1 VLYQAYFS
9 LSLNIYRDL
18 EVVQMEQKESL
29 YVVFGR
35 HTERVADYL
44 KKQGYKIIGTDRT
57 LDAAA
62 IMATNLD
69 EKPDAYLVLGS
80 ALVSGV
86 VDVGINYGAALLE
99 NLNNLRQAVP
109 DSRIV
114 LILPETVDPEV
125 IQGTIYMGIY
135 DIHEVKQ
142 ISISQI
148 PELLSQRKSYADYGV
163 RTMPVPIKE
172 SSKAEI
178 EIEDEEEK
186 SKKTLPFKSLIE
198 LFHNFIG
205 AIIVRREK
213 KRKQKYLP
221 SGDVQDKDQ
230 AVDSMKDEEPCEIQQ
245 QDTEKTRRIKI
256 ENIKKQPVQGRKKV
270 LCLGLDSTQLAEQGI
285 EVVSDPDDAQI
296 IISDINS
303 FDYASNDKFLIVI
316 GTGTIADFAVKTTR
330 PDAYIAEDIEDA
342 LTLIKRYQKEPP
354 APPKAEPTA
363 EPKTKPKAKEKP
375 AAIYDEMKE
384 ERTYDFAKQTLSSET
399 KPNLTVLPGRC
410 NSKGHTISFNSALYV
425 VCPSRPAKAGEIAAN
440 ISREIDNSALV
451 CAASGSMGAISL
463 GIPAKDLICMDWRVP
478 GSDAPVKWDGVLVW
492 PVDPYKFL
500 KINESPHGL
509 IENIKPKFSLVVV
522 DCAGELDIVS
532 RISNKDGIIAL
543 YDETDSTTSYWLK
556 NYAGNNVFAAGI
568 LETINIIP
576 AENGFVL
583 TKQDRKKFQ
592 EFRVN

>member
-1 VLYQAYFS
+1 MT
-9 LSLNIYRDL
+9 L

-29 YVVFGR
+29 YVVFGG

-69 EKPDAYLVLGS
+69 EKPDTYLVLGS

-163 RTMPVPIKE
+163 KTLPVPTKE

-221 SGDVQDKDQ
+221 LGDVQDKDQ
-230 AVDSMKDEEPCEIQQ
+230 AVDSMKDEELCEIQQ
-245 QDTEKTRRIKI
+245 NAEKDQRIKI
-256 ENIKKQPVQGRKKV
+256 ENIKEQTVQGRKKV

-296 IISDINS
+296 IISNING
-303 FDYASNDKFLIVI
+303 FYYAPKDKDLIVI

-342 LTLIKRYQKEPP
+342 LTLIKHHQKET
-354 APPKAEPTA
+354 PT
-363 EPKTKPKAKEKP
+363 EEKPIKETEDKISNKEKP
-375 AAIYDEMKE
+375 VVKHQKVDA
-384 ERTYDFAKQTLSSET
+384 R
-399 KPNLTVLPGRC
+399 PNLTVISSGR
-410 NSKGHTISFNSALYV
+410 SGTKGHTLSFNSALYV
-425 VCPSRPAKAGEIAAN
+425 VCPSRPAKAGEIAAD
-440 ISREIDNSALV
+440 ISKKIDNSALV

-532 RISNKDGIIAL
+532 RVSNKDGIIAL

>member
-1 VLYQAYFS
+1 MLYQAYFN
-9 LSLNIYRDL
+9 LSLTIYRDL

-148 PELLSQRKSYADYGV
+148 PELLSQRKSYADYGA

-186 SKKTLPFKSLIE
+186 NKKTLPFKSLIE

-230 AVDSMKDEEPCEIQQ
+230 AVDSKKDEEPCEIQQ
-245 QDTEKTRRIKI
+245 NAEKDQRIKI
-256 ENIKKQPVQGRKKV
+256 ENIKEQTVQGRKKV

-296 IISDINS
+296 IISNING
-303 FDYASNDKFLIVI
+303 FYYAPKDKDLIVI

-330 PDAYIAEDIEDA
+330 PDAYIAKDIEDA
-342 LTLIKRYQKEPP
+342 LTLIKHHQKET
-354 APPKAEPTA
+354 PT
-363 EPKTKPKAKEKP
+363 EEKPIKETEDKISNKEKP
-375 AAIYDEMKE
+375 VVKHQKVDA
-384 ERTYDFAKQTLSSET
+384 R
-399 KPNLTVLPGRC
+399 PNLTVISSGR
-410 NSKGHTISFNSALYV
+410 SGTKGHTLSFSSALYV
-425 VCPSRPAKAGEIAAN
+425 VCPSRPAKAGEIAAD
-440 ISREIDNSALV
+440 ISKKIDNSALV
-451 CAASGSMGAISL
+451 CATSGSMGAISL

-509 IENIKPKFSLVVV
+509 IENIKPKFPLVVV

-532 RISNKDGIIAL
+532 KASNKDGIIVL
-543 YDETDSTTSYWLK
+543 YDEGNSTTLYWLK
-556 NYAGNNVFAAGI
+556 NYAGNNVFSVDVSEAI
-568 LETINIIP
+568 SIIS
-576 AENGFVL
+576 AENGYVL
-583 TKQDRKKFQ
+583 TKQDKRKVS
-592 EFRVN
+592 RVHG

>member
-1 VLYQAYFS
+1 MT
-9 LSLNIYRDL
+9 L

-69 EKPDAYLVLGS
+69 EKPDTYLVLGS

-163 RTMPVPIKE
+163 KTLPVPTKE

-186 SKKTLPFKSLIE
+186 NKKTLPFKALLTI
-198 LFHNFIG
+198 LHNFIG
-205 AIIVRREK
+205 SIIARREK

-221 SGDVQDKDQ
+221 LGDVQDKDQ
-230 AVDSMKDEEPCEIQQ
+230 AVDSMKNEELCEIQQ
-245 QDTEKTRRIKI
+245 NAEKDQRIKI
-256 ENIKKQPVQGRKKV
+256 ENIKEQTVQGRKKV
-270 LCLGLDSTQLAEQGI
+270 LCLGLDSTQVAEQGI

-296 IISDINS
+296 IISNING
-303 FDYASNDKFLIVI
+303 FYYAPKDKDLIII

-330 PDAYIAEDIEDA
+330 PDAYIAKDIEDA
-342 LTLIKRYQKEPP
+342 LTLIKHHQKET
-354 APPKAEPTA
+354 PT
-363 EPKTKPKAKEKP
+363 EEKPIKETEDKISNKEKP
-375 AAIYDEMKE
+375 VVKHQKVDA
-384 ERTYDFAKQTLSSET
+384 R
-399 KPNLTVLPGRC
+399 PNLTVISSGR
-410 NSKGHTISFNSALYV
+410 SGTKGHTLSFNSALYV
-425 VCPSRPAKAGEIAAN
+425 VCPSRPAKAGEIAAD
-440 ISREIDNSALV
+440 ISKKIDNSALV

-509 IENIKPKFSLVVV
+509 IENIKPKFPLVVV

-532 RISNKDGIIAL
+532 NASNKDGIIVL
-543 YDETDSTTSYWLK
+543 YDEGNSTTLYWLK
-556 NYAGNNVFAAGI
+556 NYAGNNVFSVDVSEAI
-568 LETINIIP
+568 SIIS
-576 AENGFVL
+576 AENGYVL
-583 TKQDRKKFQ
+583 TEQDKRKVS
-592 EFRVN
+592 RVHG

>member
-1 VLYQAYFS
+1 MT
-9 LSLNIYRDL
+9 L

-29 YVVFGR
+29 YVVFGG

-44 KKQGYKIIGTDRT
+44 KKQNYKIIGTDRT

-186 SKKTLPFKSLIE
+186 TKKTLPFKALLTI
-198 LFHNFIG
+198 LHNFIG
-205 AIIVRREK
+205 SIIARREK

-221 SGDVQDKDQ
+221 LGDVQDKDQ
-230 AVDSMKDEEPCEIQQ
+230 AVDSMKDEELCEIQQ
-245 QDTEKTRRIKI
+245 NAEKDQRIKI
-256 ENIKKQPVQGRKKV
+256 ENIKEQTVQGRKKV

-296 IISDINS
+296 IISNING
-303 FDYASNDKFLIVI
+303 FYYAPKDKDLIII

-330 PDAYIAEDIEDA
+330 PDAYIAKDIEDA
-342 LTLIKRYQKEPP
+342 LTLIKHHQKET
-354 APPKAEPTA
+354 PT
-363 EPKTKPKAKEKP
+363 EEKPIKETEDKISNKEKP
-375 AAIYDEMKE
+375 VVKHQKVDA
-384 ERTYDFAKQTLSSET
+384 R
-399 KPNLTVLPGRC
+399 PNLTVISSGR
-410 NSKGHTISFNSALYV
+410 SGTKGHTLSFNSALYV
-425 VCPSRPAKAGEIAAN
+425 VCPSRPAKAGEIAAD
-440 ISREIDNSALV
+440 ISKKIDNSALV

-509 IENIKPKFSLVVV
+509 IENIKPKFPLVVV

-532 RISNKDGIIAL
+532 KVSNKDGIIVL
-543 YDETDSTTSYWLK
+543 YDEGNSTTLYWLK
-556 NYAGNNVFAAGI
+556 NYAGNNVFSVDVSEAI
-568 LETINIIP
+568 SIIS
-576 AENGFVL
+576 AENGYVL
-583 TKQDRKKFQ
+583 TKQDKRKAS
-592 EFRVN
+592 RVHG

>member
-1 VLYQAYFS
+1 VT
-9 LSLNIYRDL
+9 L

-69 EKPDAYLVLGS
+69 EKPDTYLVLGS

-163 RTMPVPIKE
+163 KTLPVPTKE

-186 SKKTLPFKSLIE
+186 NKKTLPFKALLTI
-198 LFHNFIG
+198 LHNFIG
-205 AIIVRREK
+205 SIIARREK

-221 SGDVQDKDQ
+221 LGDVQDKDQ
-230 AVDSMKDEEPCEIQQ
+230 AVDSMKNEELCEIQQ
-245 QDTEKTRRIKI
+245 NAEKDQRIKI
-256 ENIKKQPVQGRKKV
+256 ENIKEQTVQGRKKV
-270 LCLGLDSTQLAEQGI
+270 LCLGLDSTQVAEQGI

-296 IISDINS
+296 IISNING
-303 FDYASNDKFLIVI
+303 FYYAPKDKDLIII

-330 PDAYIAEDIEDA
+330 PDAYIAKDIEDA
-342 LTLIKRYQKEPP
+342 LTLIKHHQKET
-354 APPKAEPTA
+354 PT
-363 EPKTKPKAKEKP
+363 EEKPIKETEDKISNKEKP
-375 AAIYDEMKE
+375 VVKHQKVDA
-384 ERTYDFAKQTLSSET
+384 R
-399 KPNLTVLPGRC
+399 PNLTVISSGR
-410 NSKGHTISFNSALYV
+410 SGTKGHTLSFNSALYV
-425 VCPSRPAKAGEIAAN
+425 VCPSRPAKAGEIAAD
-440 ISREIDNSALV
+440 ISKKIDNSALV

-509 IENIKPKFSLVVV
+509 IENIKPKFPLVVV

-532 RISNKDGIIAL
+532 NASNKDGIIVL
-543 YDETDSTTSYWLK
+543 YDEGNSTTLYWLK
-556 NYAGNNVFAAGI
+556 NYAGNNVFSVDVSEAI
-568 LETINIIP
+568 SIIS
-576 AENGFVL
+576 AENGYVL
-583 TKQDRKKFQ
+583 TEQDKRKVS
-592 EFRVN
+592 RVHG

>member
-1 VLYQAYFS
+1 
-9 LSLNIYRDL
+9 
-18 EVVQMEQKESL
+18 MEQKESL
-29 YVVFGR
+29 YVVFGG

-163 RTMPVPIKE
+163 KTLPVPTKE

-186 SKKTLPFKSLIE
+186 NKKTLPFKALLTI
-198 LFHNFIG
+198 LHNFIG
-205 AIIVRREK
+205 SIIARREK

-221 SGDVQDKDQ
+221 LGDVQDKDQ
-230 AVDSMKDEEPCEIQQ
+230 AVDSMKDEELCEIQQ
-245 QDTEKTRRIKI
+245 NAEKDQRIKI
-256 ENIKKQPVQGRKKV
+256 ENIKEQTVQGRKKV

-296 IISDINS
+296 IISNING
-303 FDYASNDKFLIVI
+303 FYYAPKDKDLIII

-330 PDAYIAEDIEDA
+330 PDAYIAKDIEDA
-342 LTLIKRYQKEPP
+342 LTLIKHHQKET
-354 APPKAEPTA
+354 PT
-363 EPKTKPKAKEKP
+363 EEKPIKETEDKISNKEKP
-375 AAIYDEMKE
+375 VVKHQKVDA
-384 ERTYDFAKQTLSSET
+384 R
-399 KPNLTVLPGRC
+399 PNLTVISSGR
-410 NSKGHTISFNSALYV
+410 SGTKGHTLSFNSALYV
-425 VCPSRPAKAGEIAAN
+425 VCPSRPAKAGEIAAD
-440 ISREIDNSALV
+440 ISKKIDNSALV

-509 IENIKPKFSLVVV
+509 IENIKPKFPLVVV

-532 RISNKDGIIAL
+532 KVSNKDGIIVL
-543 YDETDSTTSYWLK
+543 YDEGNSTTLYWLK
-556 NYAGNNVFAAGI
+556 NYAGNNVFSVDVSEAI
-568 LETINIIP
+568 SIIS
-576 AENGFVL
+576 AENGYVL
-583 TKQDRKKFQ
+583 TKQDKRKAS
-592 EFRVN
+592 RVHG

>member
-1 VLYQAYFS
+1 VT
-9 LSLNIYRDL
+9 L

-29 YVVFGR
+29 YVVFGG

-186 SKKTLPFKSLIE
+186 SKKTLPFKSLME

-230 AVDSMKDEEPCEIQQ
+230 AVDSMKDEELCEIQQ
-245 QDTEKTRRIKI
+245 NAEKDQRIKI
-256 ENIKKQPVQGRKKV
+256 ENIKEQTVQGRKKV

-296 IISDINS
+296 IISNING
-303 FDYASNDKFLIVI
+303 FYYAPKDKDLIII

-330 PDAYIAEDIEDA
+330 PDAYIAKDIEDA
-342 LTLIKRYQKEPP
+342 LTLIKHHQKET
-354 APPKAEPTA
+354 PT
-363 EPKTKPKAKEKP
+363 EEKPIKETEDKISNKEKP
-375 AAIYDEMKE
+375 VVKHQKVDA
-384 ERTYDFAKQTLSSET
+384 R
-399 KPNLTVLPGRC
+399 PNLTVISSGR
-410 NSKGHTISFNSALYV
+410 SGTKGHTLSFNSALYV
-425 VCPSRPAKAGEIAAN
+425 VCPSRPAKAGEIAAD
-440 ISREIDNSALV
+440 ISKKIDNSALV

-532 RISNKDGIIAL
+532 RVSNKDGIIAL

>member
-1 VLYQAYFS
+1 VT
-9 LSLNIYRDL
+9 L

-29 YVVFGR
+29 YVVFGG

-44 KKQGYKIIGTDRT
+44 KKQNYKIIGTDRT

-186 SKKTLPFKSLIE
+186 TKKTLPFKALLTI
-198 LFHNFIG
+198 LHNFIG
-205 AIIVRREK
+205 SIIARREK

-221 SGDVQDKDQ
+221 LGDVQDKDQ
-230 AVDSMKDEEPCEIQQ
+230 AVDSMKDEELCEIQQ
-245 QDTEKTRRIKI
+245 NAEKDQRIKI
-256 ENIKKQPVQGRKKV
+256 ENIKEQTVQGRKKV

-296 IISDINS
+296 IISNING
-303 FDYASNDKFLIVI
+303 FYYAPKDKDLIII

-330 PDAYIAEDIEDA
+330 PDAYIAKDIEDA
-342 LTLIKRYQKEPP
+342 LTLIKHHQKET
-354 APPKAEPTA
+354 PT
-363 EPKTKPKAKEKP
+363 EEKPIKETEDKISNKEKP
-375 AAIYDEMKE
+375 VVKHQKVDA
-384 ERTYDFAKQTLSSET
+384 R
-399 KPNLTVLPGRC
+399 PNLTVISSGR
-410 NSKGHTISFNSALYV
+410 SGTKGHTLSFNSALYV
-425 VCPSRPAKAGEIAAN
+425 VCPSRPAKAGEIAAD
-440 ISREIDNSALV
+440 ISKKIDNSALV

-509 IENIKPKFSLVVV
+509 IENIKPKFPLVVV

-532 RISNKDGIIAL
+532 KVSNKDGIIVL
-543 YDETDSTTSYWLK
+543 YDEGNSTTLYWLK
-556 NYAGNNVFAAGI
+556 NYAGNNVFSVDVSEAI
-568 LETINIIP
+568 SIIS
-576 AENGFVL
+576 AENGYVL
-583 TKQDRKKFQ
+583 TKQDKRKAS
-592 EFRVN
+592 RVHG

>member
-1 VLYQAYFS
+1 MT
-9 LSLNIYRDL
+9 L

-29 YVVFGR
+29 YVVFGG

-69 EKPDAYLVLGS
+69 EKPDTYLVLGS

-99 NLNNLRQAVP
+99 NLSNLRRAAP
-109 DSRIV
+109 NSRIV
-114 LILPETVDPEV
+114 LLLPEMVEPEV
-125 IQGTIYMGIY
+125 IQGTLYMGIY

-142 ISISQI
+142 IAISKI

-163 RTMPVPIKE
+163 KTLPVPTKE

-186 SKKTLPFKSLIE
+186 NKKTLPFKALLTI
-198 LFHNFIG
+198 LHNFIG
-205 AIIVRREK
+205 SIIARREK

-221 SGDVQDKDQ
+221 LGDVQDKDQ
-230 AVDSMKDEEPCEIQQ
+230 AVDSMKDEELCEIQQ
-245 QDTEKTRRIKI
+245 NAEKDQRIKI
-256 ENIKKQPVQGRKKV
+256 ENIKEQTVQGRKKV

-296 IISDINS
+296 IISNING
-303 FDYASNDKFLIVI
+303 FYYAPKDKDLIII

-330 PDAYIAEDIEDA
+330 PDAYIAKDIEDA
-342 LTLIKRYQKEPP
+342 LTLIKHHQKETPVP
-354 APPKAEPTA
+354 TKTEPTA

-425 VCPSRPAKAGEIAAN
+425 VCPSRPAKAGEIAAE
-440 ISREIDNSALV
+440 ISRKIDSCALV

-532 RISNKDGIIAL
+532 RVSNKDGIIAL

>member
-1 VLYQAYFS
+1 
-9 LSLNIYRDL
+9 
-18 EVVQMEQKESL
+18 MEQKESL

-69 EKPDAYLVLGS
+69 EKPDTYLVLGS

-148 PELLSQRKSYADYGV
+148 PELLSQRKNYADYGV
-163 RTMPVPIKE
+163 KTLPVPTKE

-186 SKKTLPFKSLIE
+186 NKKTLPFKALLTI
-198 LFHNFIG
+198 LHNFIG
-205 AIIVRREK
+205 SIIARREK

-221 SGDVQDKDQ
+221 LGDVQDKDQ
-230 AVDSMKDEEPCEIQQ
+230 AVDSMKNEELCEIQQ
-245 QDTEKTRRIKI
+245 NAEKDQRIKI
-256 ENIKKQPVQGRKKV
+256 ENIKEQTVQGRKKV
-270 LCLGLDSTQLAEQGI
+270 LCLGLDSTQVAEQGI

-296 IISDINS
+296 IISNING
-303 FDYASNDKFLIVI
+303 FYYAPKDKDLIII

-330 PDAYIAEDIEDA
+330 PDAYIAKDIEDA
-342 LTLIKRYQKEPP
+342 LTLIKHHQKET
-354 APPKAEPTA
+354 PT
-363 EPKTKPKAKEKP
+363 EEKPIKETEDKISNKEKP
-375 AAIYDEMKE
+375 VVKHQKVDA
-384 ERTYDFAKQTLSSET
+384 R
-399 KPNLTVLPGRC
+399 PNLTVISSGR
-410 NSKGHTISFNSALYV
+410 SGTKGHTLSFNSALYV
-425 VCPSRPAKAGEIAAN
+425 VCPSRPAKAGEIAAD
-440 ISREIDNSALV
+440 ISKKIDNSALV

-509 IENIKPKFSLVVV
+509 IENIKPKFPLVVV

-532 RISNKDGIIAL
+532 NASNKDGIIVL
-543 YDETDSTTSYWLK
+543 YDEGNSTTLYWLK
-556 NYAGNNVFAAGI
+556 NYAGNNVFSVDVSEAI
-568 LETINIIP
+568 SIIS
-576 AENGFVL
+576 AENGYVL
-583 TKQDRKKFQ
+583 TEQDKRKVS
-592 EFRVN
+592 RVHG

>member
-1 VLYQAYFS
+1 MT
-9 LSLNIYRDL
+9 L

-69 EKPDAYLVLGS
+69 EKPDTYLVLGS

-148 PELLSQRKSYADYGV
+148 PELLSQRKNYADYGV
-163 RTMPVPIKE
+163 KTLPVPTKE

-186 SKKTLPFKSLIE
+186 NKKTLPFKALLTI
-198 LFHNFIG
+198 LHNFIG
-205 AIIVRREK
+205 SIIARREK

-221 SGDVQDKDQ
+221 LGDVQDKDQ
-230 AVDSMKDEEPCEIQQ
+230 AVDSMKNEELCEIQQ
-245 QDTEKTRRIKI
+245 NAEKDQRIKI
-256 ENIKKQPVQGRKKV
+256 ENIKEQTVQGRKKV
-270 LCLGLDSTQLAEQGI
+270 LCLGLDSTQVAEQGI

-296 IISDINS
+296 IISNING
-303 FDYASNDKFLIVI
+303 FYYAPKDKDLIII

-330 PDAYIAEDIEDA
+330 PDAYIAKDIEDA
-342 LTLIKRYQKEPP
+342 LTLIKHHQKET
-354 APPKAEPTA
+354 PT
-363 EPKTKPKAKEKP
+363 EEKPIKETEDKISNKEKP
-375 AAIYDEMKE
+375 VVKHQKVDA
-384 ERTYDFAKQTLSSET
+384 R
-399 KPNLTVLPGRC
+399 PNLTVISSGR
-410 NSKGHTISFNSALYV
+410 SGTKGHTLSFNSALYV
-425 VCPSRPAKAGEIAAN
+425 VCPSRPAKAGEIAAD
-440 ISREIDNSALV
+440 ISKKIDNSALV

-509 IENIKPKFSLVVV
+509 IENIKPKFPLVVV

-532 RISNKDGIIAL
+532 NASNKDGIIVL
-543 YDETDSTTSYWLK
+543 YDEGNSTTLYWLK
-556 NYAGNNVFAAGI
+556 NYAGNNVFSVDVSEAI
-568 LETINIIP
+568 SIIS
-576 AENGFVL
+576 AENGYVL
-583 TKQDRKKFQ
+583 TEQDKRKVS
-592 EFRVN
+592 RVHG

>member
-1 VLYQAYFS
+1 MLYQAYFN
-9 LSLNIYRDL
+9 LSLTIYRDL

-163 RTMPVPIKE
+163 KTLPVPTKE

-186 SKKTLPFKSLIE
+186 NKKTLPFKSLIE

-205 AIIVRREK
+205 AIIAHREK
-213 KRKQKYLP
+213 KRVLKCLLL
-221 SGDVQDKDQ
+221 GNVQDKKNDEK
-230 AVDSMKDEEPCEIQQ
+230 SKDERPEDKKASDIQKPADVQQEKQEIEPVKENCGV
-245 QDTEKTRRIKI
+245 I
-256 ENIKKQPVQGRKKV
+256 ERPVRANRKRV
-270 LCLGLDSTQLAEQGI
+270 LCLGIDSAMFAEQGVEI
-285 EVVSDPDDAQI
+285 VSDHEDAEI
-296 IISDINS
+296 VISDINS
-303 FDYASNDKFLIVI
+303 FYFAPKDKDLIVI

-330 PDAYIAEDIEDA
+330 PDAYIAKDIEDA
-342 LTLIKRYQKEPP
+342 LTLIKHHQKET
-354 APPKAEPTA
+354 PT
-363 EPKTKPKAKEKP
+363 EEKPIKETEDKISNKEKP
-375 AAIYDEMKE
+375 VVKHQKADA
-384 ERTYDFAKQTLSSET
+384 R
-399 KPNLTVLPGRC
+399 PNLTVISSGR
-410 NSKGHTISFNSALYV
+410 SGAKGHTLSFKSALYV

-440 ISREIDNSALV
+440 ISREINNSALV

-463 GIPAKDLICMDWRVP
+463 GIPAKDLICLDWRVP
-478 GSDAPVKWDGVLVW
+478 GSDAPVKWEGVFVW

-500 KINESPHGL
+500 KINESPYGL

-532 RISNKDGIIAL
+532 KASNKDGIIVL
-543 YDETDSTTSYWLK
+543 YDEGNSTTLYWLK
-556 NYAGNNVFAAGI
+556 NYAGNNVFSVDVSEAI
-568 LETINIIP
+568 SIIS
-576 AENGFVL
+576 AENGYVL
-583 TKQDRKKFQ
+583 TKQDKRKVS
-592 EFRVN
+592 RVHG

>member
-1 VLYQAYFS
+1 VT
-9 LSLNIYRDL
+9 L

-29 YVVFGR
+29 YVVFGG

-69 EKPDAYLVLGS
+69 EKPDTYLVLGS

-163 RTMPVPIKE
+163 KTLPVPTKE

-221 SGDVQDKDQ
+221 LGDVQDKDQ
-230 AVDSMKDEEPCEIQQ
+230 AVDSMKDEELCEIQQ
-245 QDTEKTRRIKI
+245 NAEKDQRIKI
-256 ENIKKQPVQGRKKV
+256 ENIKEQTVQGRKKV

-296 IISDINS
+296 IISNING
-303 FDYASNDKFLIVI
+303 FYYAPKDKDLIVI

-342 LTLIKRYQKEPP
+342 LTLIKHHQKET
-354 APPKAEPTA
+354 PT
-363 EPKTKPKAKEKP
+363 EEKPIKETEDKISNKEKP
-375 AAIYDEMKE
+375 VVKHQKVDA
-384 ERTYDFAKQTLSSET
+384 R
-399 KPNLTVLPGRC
+399 PNLTVISSGR
-410 NSKGHTISFNSALYV
+410 SGTKGHTLSFNSALYV
-425 VCPSRPAKAGEIAAN
+425 VCPSRPAKAGEIAAD
-440 ISREIDNSALV
+440 ISKKIDNSALV

-532 RISNKDGIIAL
+532 RVSNKDGIIAL

>member
-1 VLYQAYFS
+1 VT
-9 LSLNIYRDL
+9 L

-29 YVVFGR
+29 YVVFGG

-163 RTMPVPIKE
+163 KTLPVPTKE

-186 SKKTLPFKSLIE
+186 NKKTLPFKALLTI
-198 LFHNFIG
+198 LHNFIG
-205 AIIVRREK
+205 SIIARREK

-221 SGDVQDKDQ
+221 LGDVQDKDQ
-230 AVDSMKDEEPCEIQQ
+230 AVDSMKDEELCEIQQ
-245 QDTEKTRRIKI
+245 NAEKDQRIKI
-256 ENIKKQPVQGRKKV
+256 ENIKEQTVQGRKKV

-296 IISDINS
+296 IISNING
-303 FDYASNDKFLIVI
+303 FYYAPKDKDLIII

-330 PDAYIAEDIEDA
+330 PDAYIAKDIEDA
-342 LTLIKRYQKEPP
+342 LTLIKHHQKETPVP
-354 APPKAEPTA
+354 TKTEPTA

-425 VCPSRPAKAGEIAAN
+425 VCPSRPAKAGEIAAD
-440 ISREIDNSALV
+440 ISKKIDNSALV

-509 IENIKPKFSLVVV
+509 IENIKPKFPLVVV

-532 RISNKDGIIAL
+532 KASNKDGIIVL
-543 YDETDSTTSYWLK
+543 YDEGNSTTLYWLK
-556 NYAGNNVFAAGI
+556 NYAGNNVFSVDVSEAI
-568 LETINIIP
+568 SIIS
-576 AENGFVL
+576 AENGYVL
-583 TKQDRKKFQ
+583 TKQDKRKVS
-592 EFRVN
+592 RVHG

>member
-1 VLYQAYFS
+1 MLYQAYFN
-9 LSLNIYRDL
+9 LSLTIYRDL

-163 RTMPVPIKE
+163 KTLPVPTKE

-186 SKKTLPFKSLIE
+186 NKKTLPFKSLIE

-205 AIIVRREK
+205 AIIAHREK
-213 KRKQKYLP
+213 KRVLKCLLL
-221 SGDVQDKDQ
+221 GNVQDKKNDEK
-230 AVDSMKDEEPCEIQQ
+230 SKDERPEDKKASDIQKPADVQQEKQEIEPVKENCGV
-245 QDTEKTRRIKI
+245 I
-256 ENIKKQPVQGRKKV
+256 ERPVRANRKRV
-270 LCLGLDSTQLAEQGI
+270 LCLGIDSAMFAEQGVEI
-285 EVVSDPDDAQI
+285 VSDHEDAEI
-296 IISDINS
+296 VISDINS
-303 FDYASNDKFLIVI
+303 FYFAPKDKDLIVI

-330 PDAYIAEDIEDA
+330 PDAYIAQDIEDA
-342 LTLIKRYQKEPP
+342 LVLVRQQKTFVE
-354 APPKAEPTA
+354 
-363 EPKTKPKAKEKP
+363 EKP
-375 AAIYDEMKE
+375 AVE
-384 ERTYDFAKQTLSSET
+384 SSNKKREINAE
-399 KPNLTVLPGRC
+399 KVDMRHYEADARPNLTVISSGR
-410 NSKGHTISFNSALYV
+410 SGAKGHTLSFKSALYV
-425 VCPSRPAKAGEIAAN
+425 VCPSRPAKAGETAAD
-440 ISREIDNSALV
+440 ISKKVKNSALV

-463 GIPAKDLICMDWRVP
+463 GIPAKDLICLDWRVP
-478 GSDAPVKWDGVLVW
+478 GSDAPVKWEGVFVW

-532 RISNKDGIIAL
+532 RASNKDGIIVLCDKA
-543 YDETDSTTSYWLK
+543 DSTTLYWLK
-556 NYAGNNVFAAGI
+556 NYAGNNVFSVDVSEAI
-568 LETINIIP
+568 SIIS
-576 AENGFVL
+576 AENGYVL
-583 TKQDRKKFQ
+583 TKQDKRKVS
-592 EFRVN
+592 RVHG

>member
-1 VLYQAYFS
+1 MLYQAYFN
-9 LSLNIYRDL
+9 LSLTIYRDL

-163 RTMPVPIKE
+163 KTLPVPTKE

-186 SKKTLPFKSLIE
+186 NKKTLPFKSLIE

-230 AVDSMKDEEPCEIQQ
+230 AVDSKKDEEPCEIQQ
-245 QDTEKTRRIKI
+245 NAEKDQRIKI
-256 ENIKKQPVQGRKKV
+256 ENIKEQTVQGRKKV

-296 IISDINS
+296 IISNING
-303 FDYASNDKFLIVI
+303 FYYAPKDKDLIVI

-330 PDAYIAEDIEDA
+330 PDAYIAKDIEDA
-342 LTLIKRYQKEPP
+342 LTLIKHHQKET
-354 APPKAEPTA
+354 PT
-363 EPKTKPKAKEKP
+363 EEKPIKETEDKISNKEKP
-375 AAIYDEMKE
+375 VVKHQKVDA
-384 ERTYDFAKQTLSSET
+384 R
-399 KPNLTVLPGRC
+399 PNLTVISSGR
-410 NSKGHTISFNSALYV
+410 SGTKGHTLSFSSALYV
-425 VCPSRPAKAGEIAAN
+425 VCPSRPAKAGEIAAD
-440 ISREIDNSALV
+440 ISKKIDNSALV

-509 IENIKPKFSLVVV
+509 IENIKPKFPLVVV

-532 RISNKDGIIAL
+532 KASNKDGIIVL
-543 YDETDSTTSYWLK
+543 YDEGNSTTLYWLK
-556 NYAGNNVFAAGI
+556 NYAGNNVFSVDVSEAI
-568 LETINIIP
+568 SIIS
-576 AENGFVL
+576 AENGYVL
-583 TKQDRKKFQ
+583 TKQDKRKVS
-592 EFRVN
+592 RVHG

>member
-1 VLYQAYFS
+1 
-9 LSLNIYRDL
+9 
-18 EVVQMEQKESL
+18 MEQKESL

-163 RTMPVPIKE
+163 KTLPVPTKE

-186 SKKTLPFKSLIE
+186 NKKTLPFKSLIE

-230 AVDSMKDEEPCEIQQ
+230 AVDSKKDEEPCEIQQ
-245 QDTEKTRRIKI
+245 NAEKDQRIKI
-256 ENIKKQPVQGRKKV
+256 ENIKEQTVQGRKKV

-296 IISDINS
+296 IISNING
-303 FDYASNDKFLIVI
+303 FYYAPKDKDLIVI

-330 PDAYIAEDIEDA
+330 PDAYIAKDIEDA
-342 LTLIKRYQKEPP
+342 LTLIKHHQKET
-354 APPKAEPTA
+354 PT
-363 EPKTKPKAKEKP
+363 EEKPIKETEDKISNKEKP
-375 AAIYDEMKE
+375 VVKHQKVDA
-384 ERTYDFAKQTLSSET
+384 R
-399 KPNLTVLPGRC
+399 PNLTVISSGR
-410 NSKGHTISFNSALYV
+410 SGTKGHTLSFSSALYV
-425 VCPSRPAKAGEIAAN
+425 VCPSRPAKAGEIAAD
-440 ISREIDNSALV
+440 ISKKIDNSALV

-509 IENIKPKFSLVVV
+509 IENIKPKFPLVVV

-532 RISNKDGIIAL
+532 KASNKDGIIVL
-543 YDETDSTTSYWLK
+543 YDEGNSTTLYWLK
-556 NYAGNNVFAAGI
+556 NYAGNNVFSVDVSEAI
-568 LETINIIP
+568 SIIS
-576 AENGFVL
+576 AENGYVL
-583 TKQDRKKFQ
+583 TKQDKRKVS
-592 EFRVN
+592 RVHG

>member
-1 VLYQAYFS
+1 VT
-9 LSLNIYRDL
+9 L

-29 YVVFGR
+29 YVVFGG

-44 KKQGYKIIGTDRT
+44 KKQNYKIIGTDRT

-163 RTMPVPIKE
+163 KTLPVPTKE

-186 SKKTLPFKSLIE
+186 NKKTLPFKALLTI
-198 LFHNFIG
+198 LHNFIG
-205 AIIVRREK
+205 SIIARREK

-221 SGDVQDKDQ
+221 LGDVQDKDQ
-230 AVDSMKDEEPCEIQQ
+230 AVDSMKDEELCEIQQ
-245 QDTEKTRRIKI
+245 NAEKDQRIKI
-256 ENIKKQPVQGRKKV
+256 ENIKEQTVQGRKKV

-296 IISDINS
+296 IISNING
-303 FDYASNDKFLIVI
+303 FYYAPKDKDLIII

-330 PDAYIAEDIEDA
+330 PDAYIAKDIEDA
-342 LTLIKRYQKEPP
+342 LTLIKHHQKET
-354 APPKAEPTA
+354 PT
-363 EPKTKPKAKEKP
+363 EEKPIKETEDKISNKEKP
-375 AAIYDEMKE
+375 VVKHQKVDA
-384 ERTYDFAKQTLSSET
+384 R
-399 KPNLTVLPGRC
+399 PNLTVISSGR
-410 NSKGHTISFNSALYV
+410 SGTKGHTLSFNSALYV
-425 VCPSRPAKAGEIAAN
+425 VCPSRPAKAGEIAAD
-440 ISREIDNSALV
+440 ISKKIDNSALV

-532 RISNKDGIIAL
+532 RVSNKDGIIAL

>member
-1 VLYQAYFS
+1 
-9 LSLNIYRDL
+9 
-18 EVVQMEQKESL
+18 
-29 YVVFGR
+29 
-35 HTERVADYL
+35 
-44 KKQGYKIIGTDRT
+44 
-57 LDAAA
+57 
-62 IMATNLD
+62 MATNLD

-163 RTMPVPIKE
+163 KTLPVPTKE

-186 SKKTLPFKSLIE
+186 NKKTLPFKALLTI
-198 LFHNFIG
+198 LHNFIG
-205 AIIVRREK
+205 AIIAHREK
-213 KRKQKYLP
+213 KRVLKCLLP
-221 SGDVQDKDQ
+221 GNVQDKKNDEK
-230 AVDSMKDEEPCEIQQ
+230 SKDERPEDKKASDIQKPADVQQEKQEIEPVKENCGV
-245 QDTEKTRRIKI
+245 I
-256 ENIKKQPVQGRKKV
+256 ERPVRANRKRV
-270 LCLGLDSTQLAEQGI
+270 LCLGIDSAMFAEQGVEI
-285 EVVSDPDDAQI
+285 VSDHEDAEI
-296 IISDINS
+296 VISDINS
-303 FDYASNDKFLIVI
+303 FYFAPKDKDLIVI

-330 PDAYIAEDIEDA
+330 PDAYIAKDIEDA
-342 LTLIKRYQKEPP
+342 LTLIKHHQKET
-354 APPKAEPTA
+354 PT
-363 EPKTKPKAKEKP
+363 EEKPIKETEDKISNKEKP
-375 AAIYDEMKE
+375 VVKHQKADA
-384 ERTYDFAKQTLSSET
+384 R
-399 KPNLTVLPGRC
+399 PNLTVISSGR
-410 NSKGHTISFNSALYV
+410 SGAKGHTLSFKSALYV
-425 VCPSRPAKAGEIAAN
+425 VCPSRPVKAGEMAAD
-440 ISREIDNSALV
+440 ISKKVKNSALV

-532 RISNKDGIIAL
+532 RASNKDGIIVLCDKA
-543 YDETDSTTSYWLK
+543 DSTTLYWLK
-556 NYAGNNVFAAGI
+556 NYAGNNVFSVDVSEAI
-568 LETINIIP
+568 SIIS
-576 AENGFVL
+576 AENGYVL
-583 TKQDRKKFQ
+583 TKQDKRKVS
-592 EFRVN
+592 RVHG